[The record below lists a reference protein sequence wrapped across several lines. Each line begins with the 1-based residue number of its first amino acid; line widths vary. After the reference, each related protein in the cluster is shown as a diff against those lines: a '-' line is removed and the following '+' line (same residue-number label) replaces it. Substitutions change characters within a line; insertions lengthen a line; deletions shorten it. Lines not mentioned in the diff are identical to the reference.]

1 MDKKRIQKRHIAALI
16 AGLAILVAGIS
27 ALNISSAMLPSSN
40 PDQYV
45 ARISPETAANIAIA
59 HISTDRSNLVKVDLD
74 NENGVHVY
82 SADFIIR
89 DQEVSVEIDPQT
101 SKVLVVEQEPIGTP
115 DTDDDGDEDEDEE

>member
-45 ARISPETAANIAIA
+45 ARISPETAANIAIY
-59 HISTDRSNLVKVDLD
+59 HISAERSNLVEVDLD

-82 SADFIIR
+82 SVEFIID

-101 SKVLVVEQEPIGTP
+101 GEVLVVEQEPVGTP

>member
-1 MDKKRIQKRHIAALI
+1 MDKKRIQKRHIIALI

-45 ARISPETAANIAIA
+45 ARISPETAANIAID
-59 HISTDRSNLVKVDLD
+59 HILADRSNLVEVDLD

-82 SADFIIR
+82 SVDFIIG